1 MLVNRRVQ
9 ARSLRGFTLIELLT
23 AVTLMAVLAG
33 LAVPS
38 FQGFIANQRIRNTS
52 FDLMAALMLTR
63 SEAVTRNG
71 EVSFSKAGT
80 GWAAGWTVMSGT
92 TTLLTREA
100 VGNLSITDSGGLAAI
115 VYGRDGRA
123 STGSTQFTIAPA
135 AAISGVNPRCISI
148 SPSGVPSSRMGACS

>member
-1 MLVNRRVQ
+1 MLVNRRAQ
-9 ARSLRGFTLIELLT
+9 ARRMRGFTLIELVT
-23 AVTLMAVLAG
+23 AMTLLAVLAG
-33 LAVPS
+33 LAMPA

-71 EVSFSKAGT
+71 DVSFSKAGS
-80 GWAAGWTVMSGT
+80 GWAAGWTVVSGT

-100 VGNLSITDSGGLAAI
+100 VGSLSITDSAGVAAI
-115 VYGRDGRA
+115 VYGKDGRA
-123 STGSTQFTIAPA
+123 SAGSTQFTIAPA
-135 AAISGVNPRCISI
+135 AAISGVSSRCISI